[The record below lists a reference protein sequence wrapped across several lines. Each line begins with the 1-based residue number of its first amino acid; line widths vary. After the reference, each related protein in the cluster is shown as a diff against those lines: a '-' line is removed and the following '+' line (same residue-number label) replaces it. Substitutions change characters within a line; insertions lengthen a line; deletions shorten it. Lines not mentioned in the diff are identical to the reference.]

1 MAYIWRKKVG
11 SKEKLQIVKL
21 FQDITFDTKNMIF
34 IFMFISKPFFF
45 FFKSTD
51 QINCI
56 TGRYLETNS
65 KNKSTKK
72 AKHWH
77 ESQISFSTFYI
88 ISMEEMTNG
97 YMLQWIPQFCPKT

>member
-45 FFKSTD
+45 FLIYWPNKLHYRQVFGDQQQEQKHQKSKALAW
-51 QINCI
+51 ISNFI
-56 TGRYLETNS
+56 FNILHHFYGRND
-65 KNKSTKK
+65 
-72 AKHWH
+72 
-77 ESQISFSTFYI
+77 
-88 ISMEEMTNG
+88 
-97 YMLQWIPQFCPKT
+97 